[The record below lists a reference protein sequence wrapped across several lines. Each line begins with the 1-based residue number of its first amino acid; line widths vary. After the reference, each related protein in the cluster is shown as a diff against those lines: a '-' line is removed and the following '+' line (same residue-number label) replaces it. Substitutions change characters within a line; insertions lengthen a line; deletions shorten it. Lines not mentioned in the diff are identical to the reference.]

1 MNFNIDFLAW
11 RKIALVLSSIFL
23 LVSLSSLFLKELNW
37 GLDFTGGTLVELSYP
52 NEANIP
58 QIRQNLI
65 QGGFEGAQV
74 ANFGSSREVLIK
86 LPGTVSD
93 SLGSEIVSLL
103 STSNEGKTVDLRRIE
118 YVGPQIGSELRD
130 DGGTAMLIAL
140 AFMMLYIAFRF
151 QSMFA
156 GAAVIAL
163 VHDVIIVVGI
173 FSLIQIEFDLT
184 VLAALLAVIGYSLND
199 TIVVSDRIRENIR
212 SMDAESTEEIIN
224 TSLNQTLGRTLITS
238 LTTLLVLFSLFI
250 LGGELIK
257 NFPDHYRHY
266 SQKSFTYAGIAQ
278 KNRNQLL
285 WRDDMFDGVKTGY
298 TQSAGYCLVGSAVKD
313 GMRLVAVV
321 LDSEDNKRFNDV
333 SNLMVYGF
341 RYFKTEKLFTKKEP
355 VKSIEVIAGK
365 KDKVNVGL
373 PEDVILTLQKN
384 QRDSLKFEISTES
397 TILAPIKSMD
407 KAGTIKVLDSDNNVL
422 YESDLIYLES
432 VEEKGF
438 FLRLI
443 AIIWNWIKSLF
454 S

>member
-184 VLAALLAVIGYSLND
+184 VLAALLAVIGYSL
-199 TIVVSDRIRENIR
+199 
-212 SMDAESTEEIIN
+212 
-224 TSLNQTLGRTLITS
+224 SLIH
-238 LTTLLVLFSLFI
+238 I
-250 LGGELIK
+250 
-257 NFPDHYRHY
+257 
-266 SQKSFTYAGIAQ
+266 
-278 KNRNQLL
+278 
-285 WRDDMFDGVKTGY
+285 
-298 TQSAGYCLVGSAVKD
+298 
-313 GMRLVAVV
+313 
-321 LDSEDNKRFNDV
+321 
-333 SNLMVYGF
+333 
-341 RYFKTEKLFTKKEP
+341 
-355 VKSIEVIAGK
+355 
-365 KDKVNVGL
+365 
-373 PEDVILTLQKN
+373 
-384 QRDSLKFEISTES
+384 
-397 TILAPIKSMD
+397 
-407 KAGTIKVLDSDNNVL
+407 
-422 YESDLIYLES
+422 
-432 VEEKGF
+432 
-438 FLRLI
+438 
-443 AIIWNWIKSLF
+443 
-454 S
+454 

>member
-257 NFPDHYRHY
+257 NFALALIFGVIVGTYSSIYIAANALIMMGLTKDH
-266 SQKSFTYAGIAQ
+266 
-278 KNRNQLL
+278 
-285 WRDDMFDGVKTGY
+285 
-298 TQSAGYCLVGSAVKD
+298 
-313 GMRLVAVV
+313 
-321 LDSEDNKRFNDV
+321 
-333 SNLMVYGF
+333 
-341 RYFKTEKLFTKKEP
+341 
-355 VKSIEVIAGK
+355 
-365 KDKVNVGL
+365 
-373 PEDVILTLQKN
+373 
-384 QRDSLKFEISTES
+384 LK
-397 TILAPIKSMD
+397 
-407 KAGTIKVLDSDNNVL
+407 
-422 YESDLIYLES
+422 
-432 VEEKGF
+432 VEEAENADDN
-438 FLRLI
+438 LLP
-443 AIIWNWIKSLF
+443 
-454 S
+454 